1 MERFGTEYEGRYVR
15 SRNGTARYMCI
26 CRDWFGKYV
35 LQSCRSHDR
44 LIVVTRDVL
53 ERDWVVEDCR

>member
-1 MERFGTEYEGRYVR
+1 MEGQFGTGYEGRFVR
-15 SRNGTARYMCI
+15 SRKGTARYMCI

-44 LIVVTRDVL
+44 LIVVTRREL
-53 ERDWVVEDCR
+53 ERDWEVE